1 MSGAGVGSTAVSW
14 DRKSD
19 VQRESRA
26 PLPFPDPRHYFPPL
40 CSAVQ
45 KLDHTGSYRELI
57 FTKYWQT
64 VFVFSV
70 VPTTLS
76 GKGCS
81 SFTDR
86 ENGDS
91 AILNNTPR
99 ALNDTCCSWAYL
111 LSIANGALLLS
122 LTPLFPASWSL
133 RSFEMEAV
141 WPLRT
146 YPRYLIG
153 PSSLI
158 INPGPLPQPKAN
170 KSKPLKG
177 RLSSQLVELE
187 IKQCL

>member
-14 DRKSD
+14 ERKSD

-40 CSAVQ
+40 CSTVQ
-45 KLDHTGSYRELI
+45 RLDHTGSYRELI
-57 FTKYWQT
+57 FTKYWQ
-64 VFVFSV
+64 FSFYLV

-86 ENGDS
+86 ENWDS
-91 AILNNTPR
+91 AILNNMPR
-99 ALNDTCCSWAYL
+99 ALNDTGCAWAYL
-111 LSIANGALLLS
+111 LSIANGALSLS

-141 WPLRT
+141 CRP
-146 YPRYLIG
+146 P
-153 PSSLI
+153 P
-158 INPGPLPQPKAN
+158 PGPTQD
-170 KSKPLKG
+170 
-177 RLSSQLVELE
+177 
-187 IKQCL
+187 I